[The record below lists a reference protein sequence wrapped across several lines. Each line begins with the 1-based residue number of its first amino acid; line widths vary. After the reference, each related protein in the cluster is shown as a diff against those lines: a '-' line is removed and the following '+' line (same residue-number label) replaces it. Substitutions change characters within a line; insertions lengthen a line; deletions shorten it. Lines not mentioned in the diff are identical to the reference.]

1 MGKHRLKPQ
10 QIEAVMLR
18 LDGLSLRQIAERLG
32 VSHSCIRDWYLK
44 EEVNEFYNEQ
54 LKSRAHRMFNKACTR
69 IEKQIDDENPWIA
82 QNAARDA
89 MNKYGAMVMGEDHQ
103 QITVHISGGM
113 PDIGMPDRTDD

>member
-44 EEVNEFYNEQ
+44 EEVNEYYNEQ
-54 LKSRAHRMFNKACTR
+54 LKSRAHRMFNKACAR
-69 IEKQIDDENPWIA
+69 IERQIDDENPWIA

-89 MNKYGAMVMGEDHQ
+89 MNKYGGMVMGEDKQ
-103 QITVHISGGM
+103 QITVHIAGGM
-113 PDIGMPDRTDD
+113 PDIGMPDRSDD